1 MSAAREPATPTQPD
15 HTAGDQPRRLRWLR
29 PVVARHP
36 ITAFLV
42 LVFVFSIGLTLVPV
56 IAEPGLLPGQRTLM
70 GPLMNILGS
79 AVPAFVVTAIIGGRD
94 GVRELARRCLRWR
107 VPLRWYAIALLG
119 MPTATLLVAIAL
131 YGLAPLRALA
141 ENWPLLFTSFLPSL
155 VVMIVF
161 YNVAEEAGWT
171 GFVFA
176 RLQDRHGP
184 LRAALITAVFFWLF
198 HLPTFVVDT
207 DSWVGAGVL
216 MGFLL
221 LPHLASRFIVGWL
234 YNATGGSVLIAG
246 LFHATFN
253 TTINRTGFALGVLK
267 LPPDEAFTVLNAIVV
282 LAGVIV
288 VVATRGR
295 LGRRSD
301 DRGPTA
307 SPAS

>member
-1 MSAAREPATPTQPD
+1 LP
-15 HTAGDQPRRLRWLR
+15 

-42 LVFVFSIGLTLVPV
+42 LVFVFSVGLTLVPV
-56 IAEPGLLPGQRTLM
+56 ITEPGLLPGRRSLM

-79 AVPAFVVTAIIGGRD
+79 MVPAFVVTAIISGWD
-94 GVRELARRCLRWR
+94 GVRELTRRCLRWR

-119 MPTATLLVAIAL
+119 MPTATLLVATAL
-131 YGLAPLRALA
+131 YGFAPLRALA
-141 ENWPLLFTSFLPSL
+141 EGWPLLFTSFLPTL

-184 LRAALITAVFFWLF
+184 LRAALITTVFFWLF

-207 DSWVGAGVL
+207 DSWALAGVL

-234 YNATGGSVLIAG
+234 YNAPGATVLIAG

-253 TTINRTGFALGVLK
+253 STINSTGFALAVLK
-267 LPPDEAFTVLNAIVV
+267 LPSEEAFTVLNAMVV
-282 LAGVIV
+282 LAGVV
-288 VVATRGR
+288 VVAATKGR

-301 DRGPTA
+301 ERGPTP
-307 SPAS
+307 SPAP